1 MVLKSVPSSSL
12 AIRHRGTS
20 CRASGTFL
28 ILRRWA
34 RHTDDTSEAEADDT
48 SPAEAD
54 DALLPRR
61 RQTDMYISLLDKQ
74 LEISG

>member
-34 RHTDDTSEAEADDT
+34 RHTDDTS
-48 SPAEAD
+48 PAEAD